1 MEIKKFG
8 AMFLD
13 GLRVGPGVT
22 YDRYLSGSSCP
33 KITFGS
39 VPNEDCCIRWIK
51 VGNLWV
57 STEVFCTNISYQ
69 ELLQSGFIEGKPVRI
84 GGRQY
89 LCRSLDLTPET
100 KAGCGMNDNEWTDI
114 LYETGDCG
122 NIWPVARGGFWGKGC
137 TPDGLQYIAQPS
149 YWDMEIL
156 LTAKSDY
163 RNPEIGFRPVLE
175 PMDFI
180 LDESLL
186 GRQIAV
192 YYKTSHGVAA
202 IGGRLR
208 AYTDYELVLDGD
220 DSNYDKSVYKDI
232 ACINGCIAYV
242 DRACVDS
249 VQLEPKVPAT

>member
-175 PMDFI
+175 PILPPIDAIPAGFRLKIIGKDFM
-180 LDESLL
+180 
-186 GRQIAV
+186 GREVAV
-192 YYKTSHGVAA
+192 EGTLVYTNDYDLFLRVDMFPDKRLHWWQTAGPAPGVITVDKSAIVRVAA
-202 IGGRLR
+202 L
-208 AYTDYELVLDGD
+208 
-220 DSNYDKSVYKDI
+220 
-232 ACINGCIAYV
+232 
-242 DRACVDS
+242 
-249 VQLEPKVPAT
+249 

>member
-84 GGRQY
+84 GGR
-89 LCRSLDLTPET
+89 
-100 KAGCGMNDNEWTDI
+100 
-114 LYETGDCG
+114 
-122 NIWPVARGGFWGKGC
+122 
-137 TPDGLQYIAQPS
+137 
-149 YWDMEIL
+149 
-156 LTAKSDY
+156 
-163 RNPEIGFRPVLE
+163 
-175 PMDFI
+175 
-180 LDESLL
+180 
-186 GRQIAV
+186 AV
-192 YYKTSHGVAA
+192 SPAA
-202 IGGRLR
+202 VS
-208 AYTDYELVLDGD
+208 T
-220 DSNYDKSVYKDI
+220 
-232 ACINGCIAYV
+232 
-242 DRACVDS
+242 
-249 VQLEPKVPAT
+249 